1 MLRDMIGRSHEL
13 FLPLGATFN
22 KGTSQW
28 TFPSG
33 AILEFGFLDADEDK
47 FRYMGRAFTMIGLG

>member
-1 MLRDMIGRSHEL
+1 MASCLLRDMIGRSHEL

-33 AILEFGFLDADEDK
+33 AILEFGFLDADED
-47 FRYMGRAFTMIGLG
+47 MIQRPIS